1 MGKYTRQDY
10 IRAVICSLEMPA
22 IVLAVAV
29 LAEFIGWL
37 LVTTF
42 PRFFL
47 GTTSL
52 PESSLGMFLL
62 VVLSPDSA
70 AKILAVIH
78 QPGPIVMESEELG
91 DYRPILDALAAK
103 GKDARILL
111 PASISAQDHRN
122 AQALARAGVDV
133 RLLPVKPVYLHGKVI
148 CGRDSAFAGSENV
161 SYSSIMRNREMG
173 LIVQGEPVAQIE
185 RQFATDWSHS
195 EPLSAWRP
203 KRNKA
208 GW

>member
-62 VVLSPDSA
+62 VVTCGIVGFLVLVLLVKAYDFLSGYWQDCLQE
-70 AKILAVIH
+70 AKEAN
-78 QPGPIVMESEELG
+78 E
-91 DYRPILDALAAK
+91 AK
-103 GKDARILL
+103 K
-111 PASISAQDHRN
+111 
-122 AQALARAGVDV
+122 
-133 RLLPVKPVYLHGKVI
+133 
-148 CGRDSAFAGSENV
+148 
-161 SYSSIMRNREMG
+161 
-173 LIVQGEPVAQIE
+173 
-185 RQFATDWSHS
+185 
-195 EPLSAWRP
+195 
-203 KRNKA
+203 
-208 GW
+208 

>member
-52 PESSLGMFLL
+52 PE
-62 VVLSPDSA
+62 
-70 AKILAVIH
+70 
-78 QPGPIVMESEELG
+78 ELG
-91 DYRPILDALAAK
+91 FLPGESYGVGNRAVSDKAHRAYELEKVVKKALAMHNNPTPTF
-103 GKDARILL
+103 R
-111 PASISAQDHRN
+111 
-122 AQALARAGVDV
+122 GVD
-133 RLLPVKPVYLHGKVI
+133 Y
-148 CGRDSAFAGSENV
+148 D
-161 SYSSIMRNREMG
+161 G
-173 LIVQGEPVAQIE
+173 LIVRYTDDPAPECVIIEGEMP
-185 RQFATDWSHS
+185 
-195 EPLSAWRP
+195 
-203 KRNKA
+203 
-208 GW
+208 